1 MKILCMK
8 KHILSVVA
16 VVVGL
21 VAFCFFSPRV
31 QAVGGTI
38 TGSSAYAWGE
48 NIGWINFLASGSNV
62 VISDTAITGYA
73 WSPNYGWINLSPTN
87 SGVTNTSG
95 GVLGGRAWSSGLGWV
110 PFTGVTINTSGKFT
124 GMAGTAGST
133 AGRINFDCANC
144 SVVTDWRPSS
154 VASTSTSSTTA
165 STSTSTAGSAACSDA
180 KPGGAPT
187 LVSISSAQNSVTLTW
202 SKASNPVSNYLI
214 AYGDSPHTF
223 QYGNPNVG
231 GSGTINYTVRGLSGG
246 TTYYFKA
253 KAINGCMP
261 GDYSNVLSATPSGGV
276 TTSPAQ
282 GFIPA
287 TAIPGQLFDIA
298 LTVDQSLINDS
309 RKLTARVTF
318 TSFGSKATPVEMEFV
333 ILDGVGKQLYKTT
346 GKTVIQTEGVYNQAF
361 KDFVV
366 PDGKYTLVLNTV
378 YNTNV
383 RDEFRAPFE
392 IKSLPWPFPS
402 WYWLIIIPVLL
413 LVIRY
418 FFKRRKNETIFP
430 K

>member
-95 GVLGGRAWSSGLGWV
+95 GVLGGRAWSSGLGWI

-144 SVVTDWRPSS
+144 SVVTD
-154 VASTSTSSTTA
+154 
-165 STSTSTAGSAACSDA
+165 
-180 KPGGAPT
+180 
-187 LVSISSAQNSVTLTW
+187 
-202 SKASNPVSNYLI
+202 
-214 AYGDSPHTF
+214 
-223 QYGNPNVG
+223 
-231 GSGTINYTVRGLSGG
+231 
-246 TTYYFKA
+246 
-253 KAINGCMP
+253 
-261 GDYSNVLSATPSGGV
+261 
-276 TTSPAQ
+276 
-282 GFIPA
+282 
-287 TAIPGQLFDIA
+287 
-298 LTVDQSLINDS
+298 
-309 RKLTARVTF
+309 
-318 TSFGSKATPVEMEFV
+318 
-333 ILDGVGKQLYKTT
+333 
-346 GKTVIQTEGVYNQAF
+346 
-361 KDFVV
+361 
-366 PDGKYTLVLNTV
+366 
-378 YNTNV
+378 
-383 RDEFRAPFE
+383 
-392 IKSLPWPFPS
+392 
-402 WYWLIIIPVLL
+402 
-413 LVIRY
+413 
-418 FFKRRKNETIFP
+418 
-430 K
+430 